1 MIRLFILFLFISACS
16 VTNQTVKEDCKT
28 ETKKEC
34 CSKK

>member
-1 MIRLFILFLFISACS
+1 MIKLFILVLFVSACS
-16 VTNQTVKEDCKT
+16 VTNHTTKEDCKT